1 MQKYYAV
8 CIEKDI
14 RLVVPWSKPDPPE
27 LLDIAQSLSAVWG
40 RVGTDLKFGPTIEI
54 EEVNVHSKKVA

>member
-8 CIEKDI
+8 CIEK
-14 RLVVPWSKPDPPE
+14 
-27 LLDIAQSLSAVWG
+27 G

-54 EEVNVHSKKVA
+54 EEVNVHSKEVT